1 MRPGPAE
8 GGTSNPSKRH
18 RERLNWELERLAG
31 LLPFPEEVVAGLDK
45 LSVLRLSA
53 GYLRAKSFFS
63 GKGHRRPS
71 IPLGFLP
78 SPPPK
83 VLFPTPCFCTPPPPQ
98 HRVFS
103 LCDPKLQR
111 LRDASLL
118 GESRAPARLELEG
131 CGRMKLI
138 LFVGSAEVGKLRFR
152 LKGFGVS
159 PG

>member
-83 VLFPTPCFCTPPPPQ
+83 VLFPTPCFCTPPPPNTG
-98 HRVFS
+98 FS
-103 LCDPKLQR
+103 
-111 LRDASLL
+111 
-118 GESRAPARLELEG
+118 
-131 CGRMKLI
+131 
-138 LFVGSAEVGKLRFR
+138 RFAIPNC
-152 LKGFGVS
+152 KGFGMHRS
-159 PG
+159 WAKAELPLGWN